1 LPGNW
6 LSGMAM
12 ALDYYDIL
20 GVPPKADAGEI
31 KKAYRL
37 LALRWHPDRNPGDPW
52 ATNRFLRLG
61 EAYRVLIDPA
71 RRAAYDWLRSQE
83 RQPGTGRSRSRR
95 QHLRAAGGTPP
106 SPGSRRSPR
115 PSSSGRQTS
124 RNSGRS
130 RGRERPSPSP
140 FLAKEKNHNH
150 SEGHYPWLL
159 SFKDLPHR
167 LISWLTGRL
176 PADLEWE
183 MVPTP
188 DQPDLIMDLKLP
200 RWLAARGARIN
211 FLIKSNDQQRR
222 VKIAIP
228 AGVKDG
234 TCLRVR
240 GGGKDV
246 GMRQG
251 HLYINIRIKA

>member
-1 LPGNW
+1 
-6 LSGMAM
+6 M

-52 ATNRFLRLG
+52 ATSRFLRLG

-83 RQPGTGRSRSRR
+83 RQPGAGPLRSRR
-95 QHLRAAGGTPP
+95 QHLKAAGAALETYA
-106 SPGSRRSPR
+106 SRRSPR
-115 PSSSGRQTS
+115 SSSSGRQSS
-124 RNSGRS
+124 RNPGRS
-130 RGRERPSPSP
+130 RGRPNPAP
-140 FLAKEKNHNH
+140 ILAGQEAYCT
-150 SEGHYPWLL
+150 SSGHFPWLF
-159 SFKDLPHR
+159 SFKDLRQR
-167 LISWLTGRL
+167 LIAWLSGRL

-188 DQPDLIMDLKLP
+188 GRPDLVMDLKLP
-200 RWLAARGARIN
+200 RWLAARGAKIN
-211 FLIKSNDQQRR
+211 FLIKSSNQQRR
-222 VKIAIP
+222 VRIAIP

-234 TCLRVR
+234 ACLKVK
-240 GGGKDV
+240 GGGKNN
-246 GMRQG
+246 GGGQG
-251 HLYINIRIKA
+251 HLYINIRLKD

>member
-1 LPGNW
+1 
-6 LSGMAM
+6 M

-61 EAYRVLIDPA
+61 EAYRVLMDPA
-71 RRAAYDWLRSQE
+71 RRAAYDWLRAQE
-83 RQPGTGRSRSRR
+83 GQNGEDRCRSRH
-95 QHLRAAGGTPP
+95 QHLRGAGAASQSST
-106 SPGSRRSPR
+106 SRRSPR
-115 PSSSGRQTS
+115 SSAPGRRSS
-124 RNSGRS
+124 RHPGRS
-130 RGRERPSPSP
+130 RGRERPGPSP
-140 FLAKEKNHNH
+140 FLAEGEKPGYSGAHF
-150 SEGHYPWLL
+150 PWLL

-167 LISWLTGRL
+167 LMAWLTGRL

-188 DQPDLIMDLKLP
+188 NQPDLVMDLKLP
-200 RWLAARGARIN
+200 RWMAARGAKID
-211 FLIKSNDQQRR
+211 FLIKNHSQQRR
-222 VKIAIP
+222 IRIAIP

-234 TCLRVR
+234 ACLRVK
-240 GGGKDV
+240 GGGRTG
-246 GMRQG
+246 GMQRG

>member
-1 LPGNW
+1 
-6 LSGMAM
+6 M

-71 RRAAYDWLRSQE
+71 RRAAYDFLRSQD
-83 RQPGTGRSRSRR
+83 RHPGEGHPHAHR
-95 QHLRAAGGTPP
+95 QHPKATDAV
-106 SPGSRRSPR
+106 SQSSGSRRSSR
-115 PSSSGRQTS
+115 SSSSGRQGT

-130 RGRERPSPSP
+130 RSRPHPAAFP
-140 FLAKEKNHNH
+140 A
-150 SEGHYPWLL
+150 GHDHLVTGGHFPWLL
-159 SFKDLPHR
+159 SFKDLRQR
-167 LISWLTGRL
+167 LIAWFNGRL

-188 DQPDLIMDLKLP
+188 GRPDLVMDLKLP
-200 RWLAARGARIN
+200 RWLAVRGAKIN
-211 FLIKSNDQQRR
+211 FLIKSNNQQRR
-222 VKIAIP
+222 VRIAIP

-234 TCLRVR
+234 TCLKVK
-240 GGGKDV
+240 GGGKSN
-246 GMRQG
+246 GMGQG
-251 HLYINIRIKA
+251 HLYINVRLKD